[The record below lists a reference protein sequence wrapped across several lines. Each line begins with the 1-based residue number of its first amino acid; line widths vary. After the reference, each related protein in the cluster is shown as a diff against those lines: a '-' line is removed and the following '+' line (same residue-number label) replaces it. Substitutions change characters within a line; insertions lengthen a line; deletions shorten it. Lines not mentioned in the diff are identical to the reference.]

1 MHIFLLLF
9 LLIIFYIIF
18 YILNIKLYKK
28 DVNIKF
34 DKSIELIIS
43 RYNENL
49 EWTLDKPFNNY
60 KYIVY
65 NKGNNDNFEKKNI
78 VKIINLKNVGRES
91 HTYLYHVINNYNN
104 LSDIIVFLPGSINMN
119 YKKRK
124 AIKLLET
131 IEEKNNAI
139 FLSEYYSKNAT
150 SDMYYFQLNNYESNY
165 IKNQNENVNNF
176 KLSNIR
182 PFGKWYNN
190 TFNNRVLHNIS
201 FWGIFSVSKY
211 DILKNNVNDYELLLK
226 QLNDSSN
233 PEVGHYF
240 ERSWER
246 IFNISNTNTKILKYN
261 NINMLMICIKIVII
275 NRSLNIL

>member
-1 MHIFLLLF
+1 MNIFLLLF

-18 YILNIKLYKK
+18 YILNIKLYIKN
-28 DVNIKF
+28 VNIKL
-34 DKSIELIIS
+34 DKSIEIVIS
-43 RYNENL
+43 RYNEDL
-49 EWTLDKPFNNY
+49 KWTLDKPFNKY

-78 VKIINLKNVGRES
+78 LKIINLKNVGRCD

-124 AIKLLET
+124 AIKLLEK
-131 IEEKNNAI
+131 IEDKNNAI
-139 FLSEYYSKNAT
+139 FLSDYYDKNIVNT
-150 SDMYYFQLNNYESNY
+150 FYHFQLNNYESND
-165 IKNQNENVNNF
+165 IKNRNENVNNF

-201 FWGIFSVSKY
+201 FFGIFSVSKY
-211 DILKNNVNDYELLLK
+211 DILKNNVNYYELLLK

-240 ERSWER
+240 ERSWET
-246 IFNISNTNTKILKYN
+246 IFNISNTNTKILRYN
-261 NINMLMICIKIVII
+261 NIII
-275 NRSLNIL
+275 FLECTYNNHINKYRSL